1 MPTVLPLTGSLLK
14 QYNNLPG
21 IPPKDP
27 LGDIINQLNAG
38 GGGGMS
44 VGGAVVGG
52 TPGSILF
59 VGAGPVLAQDN
70 VAFFWDDL
78 AKRLGIGT
86 ATPSADLSFG
96 GAAARV
102 AGVERQPVANTAG
115 NSLSVNAGGATAG
128 ATDKAGGNLVL
139 SAGVSTGAASA
150 NINLQTPI
158 LGAAG
163 VVDNALQTGLFL
175 EGGAA
180 GSDRVY
186 INATTAQNGS
196 NAGLQVNGIVAN
208 RGSLRTNQWG
218 NNAGV
223 PGVTGFKS
231 RGATVGAMQKV
242 VAGDT
247 LWRATAIGVADDNA
261 TFGLAATLGI
271 DVPVGGVPAGQ
282 AWVATDLVCEL
293 QPLGGPV
300 NGRKQAFK
308 VDSEGI
314 VYVKESANCMA
325 GVAVIGAGGNI
336 VVNNNRVTAN
346 TRFQLTAQDGGTV
359 PTGSP
364 FVVARV
370 VSTSFT
376 IQSTAGA
383 ADAGV
388 NVYYQLFEATTP

>member
-14 QYNNLPG
+14 QYNSLPA

-38 GGGGMS
+38 GGGAAIGS
-44 VGGAVVGG
+44 AIPGG
-52 TPGSILF
+52 TPGSVLF
-59 VGAGPVLAQDN
+59 IGAGPVLAQDN

-115 NSLSVNAGGATAG
+115 NRLSVNAGGATAG

-139 SAGVSTGAASA
+139 SAGVSTGAASG

-163 VVDNALQTGLFL
+163 VVDNALQTGLFV

-180 GSDRVY
+180 GSAKVY
-186 INATTAQNGS
+186 VNATSSNPGS
-196 NAGLQVNGIVAN
+196 NAGLQINGLVAN

-223 PGVTGFKS
+223 PGMTGFKS
-231 RGATVGAMQKV
+231 RGAAIGTLLR
-242 VAGDT
+242 VADGDT
-247 LWRATAIGVADDNA
+247 LFRATAIGVGGDDA
-261 TFGLAATLGI
+261 FLGLSGWLGI
-271 DVPVGGVPAGQ
+271 DVPVGGVIPGNA
-282 AWVATDLVCEL
+282 ACVATDFAVEL
-293 QPLGGPV
+293 SPLGGVGNSHRP
-300 NGRKQAFK
+300 AFK
-308 VDSEGI
+308 VDSECI
-314 VYVKESANCMA
+314 LHIRESTNSMA
-325 GVAVIGAGGNI
+325 GIAVIGAGGNI
-336 VVNNNRVTAN
+336 VVANTRVTAT
-346 TRFQLTAQDGGTV
+346 TRFQLTAQDGGAV

-364 FVVARV
+364 FVVARAV
-370 VSTSFT
+370 GVGFT
-376 IQSTAGA
+376 IQSTAGV

-388 NVYYQLFEATTP
+388 NVYYQLFEPIP